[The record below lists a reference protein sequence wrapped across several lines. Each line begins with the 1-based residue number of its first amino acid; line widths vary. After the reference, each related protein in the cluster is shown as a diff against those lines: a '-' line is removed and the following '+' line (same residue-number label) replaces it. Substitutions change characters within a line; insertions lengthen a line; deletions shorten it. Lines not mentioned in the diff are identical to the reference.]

1 MPLFPSHPLAR
12 LALAVCFLLTIAG
25 AGLARADDSPAAI
38 QKILQERVDLGKKT
52 PGIVVGIV
60 DEHGTRVSAY
70 GKMAEGGAPVDAN
83 TVFEIGSATKVFTAT
98 LLADMVR
105 KGDVALSDPVAKYL
119 PATVTVPSR
128 GGKQITLLDLATH
141 MSGLPRMPTNHTPAD
156 KANPH
161 ADYTVAQLYAFLS
174 ATQLER
180 DIGEKYEYSNLGVA
194 LLGHALALR
203 AGTDYITL
211 VRERILKPLG
221 MHDTAIVLSADQQRR
236 FATGHNRQL
245 GKVPAQ
251 DFPTLAP
258 AGALRSTANDMLKFV
273 AANLGMNG
281 VEAGLYAAM
290 QDAQKPRLP
299 AGQPTLQIGLNWL
312 THQAARTAARS
323 SGTTAATAGFHSF
336 VGMNQ
341 ASRKRRGGAVE
352 FVQRYR
358 RHRPPPAAGRLPAG
372 EDGAAA
378 GGGRAAGSDAGGIRG
393 RLHAG
398 RRHCHQYPAGGRQA
412 AAAAAEPEAAGDA
425 GERRDRVLPHRGRC
439 EGAVRQG
446 REGRRR
452 VADAAPVRP
461 RPGGDAAALNGV
473 AGFNVR
479 RWMRL
484 AAPRC
489 STLRYPMAGEVHK

>member
-38 QKILQERVDLGKKT
+38 QNILQERVELGRKT

-60 DEHGTRVSAY
+60 DEHGARVSAY
-70 GKMAEGGAPVDAN
+70 GRTAEGGAPVDGN

-98 LLADMVR
+98 LLADMGR

-299 AGQPTLQIGLNWL
+299 AGQPTMQIGLNWL
-312 THQAARTAARS
+312 TIKRPAGGEIVWHN
-323 SGTTAATAGFHSF
+323 GATAGFHSF

-341 ASRKRRGGAVE
+341 AARKGVVVLSNSFNDIDDIGRHLLLADFQLAKMEPLPVAVALPEATLAAYAGA
-352 FVQRYR
+352 YT
-358 RHRPPPAAGRLPAG
+358 L
-372 EDGAAA
+372 
-378 GGGRAAGSDAGGIRG
+378 GGGTVINI
-393 RLHAG
+393 L
-398 RRHCHQYPAGGRQA
+398 
-412 AAAAAEPEAAGDA
+412 
-425 GERRDRVLPHRGRC
+425 
-439 EGAVRQG
+439 
-446 REGRRR
+446 REGGKLQLQLPNQKPLEMQAKGETEFFLT
-452 VADAAPVRP
+452 VADVKVLFARDEK
-461 RPGGDAAALNGV
+461 GGV
-473 AGFNVR
+473 AS
-479 RWMRL
+479 L
-484 AAPRC
+484 
-489 STLRYPMAGEVHK
+489 TLRQFGRDQVAMRQR